1 MLLEETYKVK
11 EASNG
16 NGDVFESMKKCGIL
30 DDMKNKNIEWVSFS
44 GVDNVL
50 LKIVDPLLLGL
61 TIEENTLIASK
72 TLLKEDPNSKDW
84 IFAKRNGKPSI
95 INCCHL
101 TDSMKSA
108 KNKNGNYLYRET
120 NILAHLFNVHAIEKI
135 CNISLPY
142 HRAFKKNT
150 FVNDEGMKQVP
161 ESPNTFKFETFIF
174 DAFSLFDDITLLR
187 VDSND
192 EFAPIKDFNGPHNP
206 EVAKELYEKKC
217 NYKKH

>member
-72 TLLKEDPNSKDW
+72 TLLK
-84 IFAKRNGKPSI
+84 
-95 INCCHL
+95 
-101 TDSMKSA
+101 
-108 KNKNGNYLYRET
+108 
-120 NILAHLFNVHAIEKI
+120 
-135 CNISLPY
+135 
-142 HRAFKKNT
+142 
-150 FVNDEGMKQVP
+150 VP
-161 ESPNTFKFETFIF
+161 
-174 DAFSLFDDITLLR
+174 
-187 VDSND
+187 
-192 EFAPIKDFNGPHNP
+192 
-206 EVAKELYEKKC
+206 
-217 NYKKH
+217 